1 MGRDTLRAG
10 PGQQEKGRGLAW
22 LDFRESENETH
33 CCPGKKNPTS
43 PQAVEKVKNL

>member
-22 LDFRESENETH
+22 LDFIESLRMKLTVVLVRRT
-33 CCPGKKNPTS
+33 PP
-43 PQAVEKVKNL
+43 PRRLLRR